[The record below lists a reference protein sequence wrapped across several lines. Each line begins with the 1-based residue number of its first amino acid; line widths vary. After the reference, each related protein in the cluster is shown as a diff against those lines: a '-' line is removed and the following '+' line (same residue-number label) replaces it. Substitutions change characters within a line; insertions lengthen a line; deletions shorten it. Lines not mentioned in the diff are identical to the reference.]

1 MSTDLASAPT
11 VLQLCFSKSWG
22 GLEMYP
28 SQLAAALS
36 RHGCQVHAAAIEGT
50 RVADSFKQ
58 AAIPLMAYGSLNRAL
73 FSVRGLLRYIRQHKI
88 TVLHAHKSGDM
99 RLAALLLQLAPDLK
113 LFFTDHMG
121 VSLSKK
127 DWFHRWM
134 YRKVTRL
141 FSISQ
146 AAHALNLKAFPLPPE
161 RITPLY
167 NGIDLA
173 HYQVLPTAAQRQQAR
188 LDMGLPAHGVLIG
201 IPGRINPGKGQMQW
215 VEALATLA
223 HMQLDENW
231 HGVVIGQASDRD
243 ASPGGYKDQLI
254 TRVLALGLNERISFV
269 GFRADMARCLQALD
283 IATIPSAYESFGL
296 SVVESMAAGCAVIG
310 ANSGA
315 IPELIHDDVGVL
327 VDPNDSEAFAAS
339 LAQLIQDPGRRDEL
353 GQRAHCYVLDRF
365 GMDAYVDKLL
375 QYYREP

>member
-1 MSTDLASAPT
+1 MSTGQASAPT

-127 DWFHRWM
+127 TGSTAGCTAKSPAFFHQPGRP
-134 YRKVTRL
+134 RAE
-141 FSISQ
+141 F
-146 AAHALNLKAFPLPPE
+146 KAFPLPPE